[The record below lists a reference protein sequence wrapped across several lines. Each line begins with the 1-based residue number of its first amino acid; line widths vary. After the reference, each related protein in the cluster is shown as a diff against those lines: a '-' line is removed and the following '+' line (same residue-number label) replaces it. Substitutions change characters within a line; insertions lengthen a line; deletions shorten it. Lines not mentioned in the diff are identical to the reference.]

1 MLKCLINTKRLVIY
15 FVSVIAVRLVIGG
28 RFFFLGCLLCP
39 LGLFSAFSQEASLP
53 SYRINRVVIDAGH
66 GGKDPGAVGRV
77 SKEKEIALKIA
88 LQVGEFISNHFPQ
101 VEVFYT
107 RVKDTYLTLHERA
120 SFANEKKADLFI
132 SIHCNWIRTR
142 DIHGTE
148 TYVMGI
154 HKSKDNF
161 EVAKRENSVILLEED
176 SLDVYKGFDPS
187 SPDSYIL
194 FNLYQSAHHQNSV
207 NFAAKVESEFSN
219 RVGKHSRGVKTAGF
233 WVLWETSMPSVLI
246 ETGYLSNR
254 KEERILTHPIHQSYI
269 ASAIFRAFRSYKQ
282 EMEAN

>member
-1 MLKCLINTKRLVIY
+1 MKSFAIIFYTL
-15 FVSVIAVRLVIGG
+15 S
-28 RFFFLGCLLCP
+28 LLSY
-39 LGLFSAFSQEASLP
+39 SALSAQSISP
-53 SYRINRVVIDAGH
+53 KYRIQRVVIDAGH
-66 GGKDPGAVGRV
+66 GGKDPGARGRK
-77 SKEKEIALKIA
+77 SKEKDITLKIA
-88 LQVGEFISNHFPQ
+88 LLLGKFIEKYLPD

-107 RVKDTYLTLHERA
+107 RTEDKYLTLHERA
-120 SFANEKKADLFI
+120 SFANEKNADLFM
-132 SIHCNWIRTR
+132 SIHCNWIRR
-142 DIHGTE
+142 PEIHGTE

-154 HKSKDNF
+154 HKSEDNF

-176 SLDVYKGFDPS
+176 SLDVYQGFDPE

-207 NFAAKVESEFSN
+207 SFASKVEQEFKN

-254 KEERILTHPIHQSYI
+254 KEERVLNHPKHQSYI
-269 ASAIFRAFRSYKQ
+269 ASAIFRAFRSYKK
-282 EMEAN
+282 EMEAH